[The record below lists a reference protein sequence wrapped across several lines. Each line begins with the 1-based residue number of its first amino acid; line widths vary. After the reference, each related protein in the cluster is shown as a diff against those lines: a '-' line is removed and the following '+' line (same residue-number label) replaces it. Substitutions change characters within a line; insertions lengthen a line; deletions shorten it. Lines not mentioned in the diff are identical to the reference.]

1 VKNLKLTMCCIWV
14 THGVAVDDRL
24 CLILNKRWTLPT
36 IVGNAA
42 HHTCCKNRRLTVN
55 QIVLLWSKEMVGPC
69 PSRTRFCNR
78 EKYVRPNFFS
88 SKFGDGGMIT
98 PKEPNALGRHPF
110 NVITE
115 EIYD

>member
-1 VKNLKLTMCCIWV
+1 
-14 THGVAVDDRL
+14 
-24 CLILNKRWTLPT
+24 
-36 IVGNAA
+36 
-42 HHTCCKNRRLTVN
+42 
-55 QIVLLWSKEMVGPC
+55 MVGPC

-110 NVITE
+110 NILTE
-115 EIYD
+115 EIYGD